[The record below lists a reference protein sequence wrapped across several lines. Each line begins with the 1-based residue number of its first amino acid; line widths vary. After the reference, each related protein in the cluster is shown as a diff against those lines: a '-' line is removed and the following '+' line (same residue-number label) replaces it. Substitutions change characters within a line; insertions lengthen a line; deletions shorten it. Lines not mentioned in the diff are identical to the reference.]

1 MNKLKSAILGVGI
14 IAGVLGFAPRLFA
27 ADTAASHLEKAAA
40 YEQKATDL
48 DAVIAEHKAM
58 EKEGMTG
65 KTPASTRQKME
76 KHCDAIIAATT
87 KLQSEY
93 RSFAAWHKLQAN
105 EEKGK

>member
-1 MNKLKSAILGVGI
+1 MKRLKSAILGVGI
-14 IAGVLGFAPRLFA
+14 IAGVLGFAPKLFA
-27 ADTAASHLEKAAA
+27 DATSHLEKAAA

-58 EKEGMTG
+58 EKAGMTG